1 MELENLRVEKI
12 KNKIDCIIN
21 ENINC
26 TYDDF
31 LVDSIMDVVRSE
43 IIKAFNTGVSLGDT
57 RNYLGEQYL
66 NELCTK

>member
-12 KNKIDCIIN
+12 KNKIDCVIN

-26 TYDDF
+26 VYDDY
-31 LVDSIMDVVRSE
+31 LVDSIMEIVNSE
-43 IIKAFNTGVSLGDT
+43 IIKAFNTGVFLGDT